1 MSRKTTREA
10 SAGDTDPD
18 TVTLPTRET
27 DDREPQTGSAREQFP
42 AAFDAPE
49 TEVAHRSADGSFGL
63 AWHKT
68 FIVLGEFDADHPI
81 HADNQVRV
89 YEEALQRGMHPKGDA
104 KLIETE
110 QIREVRGQVSSALT
124 YAVDVVPAVV
134 DHAAPETVTA
144 GSRAGSDPGEQQPT
158 AAAGAAAGRRG

>member
-1 MSRKTTREA
+1 MTRKTTRPA
-10 SAGDTDPD
+10 TAGDTDPD

-27 DDREPQTGSAREQFP
+27 GDREPQTGSAREQFP

-49 TEVAHRSADGSFGL
+49 TEVAHRSADGSSGL

-68 FIVLGEFDADHPI
+68 FIVLGEFGADHPI

-89 YEEALQRGMHPKGDA
+89 YEEAIQRGMHPKGDA
-104 KLIETE
+104 RLIETE
-110 QIREVRGQVSSALT
+110 QIREVRGLVSSALT

-144 GSRAGSDPGEQQPT
+144 GNSAGSAPSPGERQP
-158 AAAGAAAGRRG
+158 AAAAAGRRG

>member
-49 TEVAHRSADGSFGL
+49 TEVAHRSADGSAGL

-68 FIVLGEFDADHPI
+68 FVVLGEFDADHPI

-89 YEEALQRGMHPKGDA
+89 YEEAIQRGMHPKGDA
-104 KLIETE
+104 RLIETE
-110 QIREVRGQVSSALT
+110 QIREVRGLVSSALT

-144 GSRAGSDPGEQQPT
+144 GNRAGSGAVEQARGSGGP
-158 AAAGAAAGRRG
+158 AGRRG